1 MAEVCGPVTGHNA
14 RFTPRGL
21 NILKVKVIMIT
32 ALGIKDRTAART
44 LIFALQ
50 VLPDSH
56 LHAALSAQN
65 CRAIPFAARPYFDR
79 MSSQRIVAILAGIV
93 FAATLHPDSDDIHGQ
108 VVMYAPGLRIHVD
121 SVHCRARMVHDYR
134 STNCGADFKHI
145 RRMLIRERER
155 YAPEPIQIR
164 EDANLFTGKCGTH
177 LVLSRRE
184 RRQPHKGKWLL

>member
-14 RFTPRGL
+14 RFRPSRAKHPQSKSDNDYCTSD
-21 NILKVKVIMIT
+21 
-32 ALGIKDRTAART
+32 KDRTAART

-56 LHAALSAQN
+56 LHAAFSAQN